1 MLCAHVQFTSECS
14 DVAKQKINGIF
25 VSTKFLRNKI
35 SITGITAVRFKNSLC
50 TRSRL
55 AINSSNAYG
64 GRR

>member
-35 SITGITAVRFKNSLC
+35 SITGITEQCNLRILYALDLV
-50 TRSRL
+50 
-55 AINSSNAYG
+55 
-64 GRR
+64 